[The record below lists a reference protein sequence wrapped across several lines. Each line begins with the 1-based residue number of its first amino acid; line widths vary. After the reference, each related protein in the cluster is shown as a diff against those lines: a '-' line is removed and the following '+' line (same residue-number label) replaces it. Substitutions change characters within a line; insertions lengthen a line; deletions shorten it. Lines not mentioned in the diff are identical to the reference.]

1 MTARKGKEK
10 TKGIEPSKR
19 GRTRQI
25 TESVD
30 KPQSE
35 RTISR
40 RGQINQRTPSTDL
53 SKFSNLYSELKFFEF
68 QKRSLHVERKLQIL
82 PEMRKFTDDWI
93 DQRGWKCIL
102 GS

>member
-1 MTARKGKEK
+1 MTDRKQKEK

-30 KPQSE
+30 KPQFE

-40 RGQINQRTPSTDL
+40 RGQINQSTPSTDP
-53 SKFSNLYSELKFFEF
+53 SKFSNLYSELKFSEF
-68 QKRSLHVERKLQIL
+68 QKRSLHVELKLQIL
-82 PEMRKFTDDWI
+82 ADEKVH
-93 DQRGWKCIL
+93 
-102 GS
+102 